1 MDANRKFFIMRK
13 PDLKKLRDDPNTS
26 EEVKVKIDAEF
37 KRRENRR
44 KKKNVKA
51 KTY

>member
-26 EEVKVKIDAEF
+26 EEVKAKIDAEF
-37 KRRENRR
+37 KRRDNRR
-44 KKKNVKA
+44 KKKATEK
-51 KTY
+51 KKY

>member
-1 MDANRKFFIMRK
+1 MDPKRKYFVMRK
-13 PDLKKLRDDPNTS
+13 PDLKKLLDDPNTS
-26 EEVKVKIDAEF
+26 EDEKVRIKAEF

-44 KKKNVKA
+44 KKKTVEK